1 MPRAIR
7 IEKPG
12 GPEVMT
18 LGSAPEAA
26 PGPEDALVRVE
37 AAGVNFIDTY
47 HRTGLYPVPTPF
59 TPGVEGAGVV
69 EAVGSAVS
77 DLAPGDRVGWVMQLG
92 SYAEQAVRPAA
103 KLVRLPESVTTTQA
117 AAALLQGM
125 TAHYLVRST
134 FRVQSGMPVL
144 VHAAAGG
151 MGLLLCQM
159 CRALGARVF
168 GTVSTEAKAQAARA
182 AGADHVIRYTEQDF
196 AEVIREE
203 LGDKKLA
210 VAYDSVGETTWR
222 KSLGLLRPRGM
233 LVLYGQSSGPVPPI
247 DPAAAVPKRI
257 PLHHPAHPRG
267 LRRDSRRTPVAR
279 RGSPRQRRERQ
290 TPPHHRPGAT
300 SSRRRRSPPSPR
312 GPRHHRKT
320 HPPPVARDRR
330 CSHRHD
336 DGDGLE
342 RRPPVGTAA
351 HRLGTPVFRPAQ
363 RPTGPRKPR
372 IAAQPHD
379 EDGWERRPP
388 AGIAR
393 ERETSAGNAAPYR
406 RKARM
411 RPVRHADSYAT
422 EQTCS
427 ME

>member
-144 VHAAAGG
+144 VHAAAAEWAY
-151 MGLLLCQM
+151 C
-159 CRALGARVF
+159 CARC
-168 GTVSTEAKAQAARA
+168 
-182 AGADHVIRYTEQDF
+182 AGRSE
-196 AEVIREE
+196 
-203 LGDKKLA
+203 
-210 VAYDSVGETTWR
+210 
-222 KSLGLLRPRGM
+222 
-233 LVLYGQSSGPVPPI
+233 
-247 DPAAAVPKRI
+247 
-257 PLHHPAHPRG
+257 
-267 LRRDSRRTPVAR
+267 
-279 RGSPRQRRERQ
+279 RGSSARYLRKPR
-290 TPPHHRPGAT
+290 
-300 SSRRRRSPPSPR
+300 
-312 GPRHHRKT
+312 
-320 HPPPVARDRR
+320 
-330 CSHRHD
+330 
-336 DGDGLE
+336 LE
-342 RRPPVGTAA
+342 RRA
-351 HRLGTPVFRPAQ
+351 
-363 RPTGPRKPR
+363 
-372 IAAQPHD
+372 
-379 EDGWERRPP
+379 PP
-388 AGIAR
+388 AP
-393 ERETSAGNAAPYR
+393 T
-406 RKARM
+406 
-411 RPVRHADSYAT
+411 T
-422 EQTCS
+422 
-427 ME
+427 

>member
-7 IEKPG
+7 IQQPG

-18 LGSAPEAA
+18 LGSVPESA

-69 EAVGSAVS
+69 EAVGSGVS
-77 DLAPGDRVGWVMQLG
+77 DLSPGDRVGWVMQLG

-103 KLVRLPESVTTTQA
+103 KLVRLPEGVTTTQA

-196 AEVIREE
+196 AEAIRDE

-247 DPAAAVPKRI
+247 DPLLLAQNGSLFITRPTLGDYAATPDELKWRAGEVLDSIASGKLNLTIDREL
-257 PLHHPAHPRG
+257 PLAQ
-267 LRRDSRRTPVAR
+267 AA
-279 RGSPRQRRERQ
+279 E
-290 TPPHHRPGAT
+290 
-300 SSRRRRSPPSPR
+300 
-312 GPRHHRKT
+312 
-320 HPPPVARDRR
+320 
-330 CSHRHD
+330 
-336 DGDGLE
+336 
-342 RRPPVGTAA
+342 A
-351 HRLGTPVFRPAQ
+351 HRLLEGRATTGKLILRP
-363 RPTGPRKPR
+363 
-372 IAAQPHD
+372 
-379 EDGWERRPP
+379 
-388 AGIAR
+388 
-393 ERETSAGNAAPYR
+393 
-406 RKARM
+406 
-411 RPVRHADSYAT
+411 
-422 EQTCS
+422 
-427 ME
+427 

>member
-7 IEKPG
+7 IQQHG

-18 LGSAPEAA
+18 LGSVPESA

-69 EAVGSAVS
+69 EAVGSGVS
-77 DLAPGDRVGWVMQLG
+77 DLSPGDRVGWVMQMG

-103 KLVRLPESVTTTQA
+103 KLVRLPEGVTTTQA

-196 AEVIREE
+196 AEAIREE
-203 LGDKKLA
+203 LGDERLA

-233 LVLYGQSSGPVPPI
+233 LVLFGQSSGPVPPI
-247 DPAAAVPKRI
+247 DPLLLSQNGSLFITRPTLGDYAATPDELKWRAGEVLDSVASGKLRLTI
-257 PLHHPAHPRG
+257 DRELPLAE
-267 LRRDSRRTPVAR
+267 AA
-279 RGSPRQRRERQ
+279 E
-290 TPPHHRPGAT
+290 
-300 SSRRRRSPPSPR
+300 
-312 GPRHHRKT
+312 
-320 HPPPVARDRR
+320 
-330 CSHRHD
+330 
-336 DGDGLE
+336 
-342 RRPPVGTAA
+342 A
-351 HRLGTPVFRPAQ
+351 HRLLEGRATTGKLILRP
-363 RPTGPRKPR
+363 
-372 IAAQPHD
+372 
-379 EDGWERRPP
+379 
-388 AGIAR
+388 
-393 ERETSAGNAAPYR
+393 
-406 RKARM
+406 
-411 RPVRHADSYAT
+411 
-422 EQTCS
+422 
-427 ME
+427 

>member
-7 IEKPG
+7 IQQHG

-18 LGSAPEAA
+18 LGSVPESA

-69 EAVGSAVS
+69 EAVGSGVS
-77 DLAPGDRVGWVMQLG
+77 DLSPGDRVGWVMQMG

-103 KLVRLPESVTTTQA
+103 KLVRLPEGVTTTQA

-196 AEVIREE
+196 AEAIREE
-203 LGDKKLA
+203 LGEERLA

-233 LVLYGQSSGPVPPI
+233 LVLFGQSSGPVPPI
-247 DPAAAVPKRI
+247 DPLLLSQNGSLFITRPTLGDYAATPDELKWRAGEVLDSVASGKLNLTIDREL
-257 PLHHPAHPRG
+257 PLAE
-267 LRRDSRRTPVAR
+267 AA
-279 RGSPRQRRERQ
+279 E
-290 TPPHHRPGAT
+290 
-300 SSRRRRSPPSPR
+300 
-312 GPRHHRKT
+312 
-320 HPPPVARDRR
+320 
-330 CSHRHD
+330 
-336 DGDGLE
+336 
-342 RRPPVGTAA
+342 A
-351 HRLGTPVFRPAQ
+351 HRLLEGRATTGKLILRP
-363 RPTGPRKPR
+363 
-372 IAAQPHD
+372 
-379 EDGWERRPP
+379 
-388 AGIAR
+388 
-393 ERETSAGNAAPYR
+393 
-406 RKARM
+406 
-411 RPVRHADSYAT
+411 
-422 EQTCS
+422 
-427 ME
+427 

>member
-1 MPRAIR
+1 M
-7 IEKPG
+7 
-12 GPEVMT
+12 
-18 LGSAPEAA
+18 
-26 PGPEDALVRVE
+26 
-37 AAGVNFIDTY
+37 
-47 HRTGLYPVPTPF
+47 
-59 TPGVEGAGVV
+59 EGAGVV

-168 GTVSTEAKAQAARA
+168 GTVSTEAKARAARA

-247 DPAAAVPKRI
+247 DPLLLSQNGSLFITRPTLGDYAATTDELRWRSGEVLDSVASGKLKLTIDREL
-257 PLHHPAHPRG
+257 PLAQ
-267 LRRDSRRTPVAR
+267 AA
-279 RGSPRQRRERQ
+279 E
-290 TPPHHRPGAT
+290 
-300 SSRRRRSPPSPR
+300 
-312 GPRHHRKT
+312 
-320 HPPPVARDRR
+320 
-330 CSHRHD
+330 
-336 DGDGLE
+336 
-342 RRPPVGTAA
+342 A
-351 HRLGTPVFRPAQ
+351 HRLLEGRATTGKLILRP
-363 RPTGPRKPR
+363 
-372 IAAQPHD
+372 
-379 EDGWERRPP
+379 
-388 AGIAR
+388 
-393 ERETSAGNAAPYR
+393 
-406 RKARM
+406 
-411 RPVRHADSYAT
+411 
-422 EQTCS
+422 
-427 ME
+427 

>member
-7 IEKPG
+7 IQQHG

-18 LGSAPEAA
+18 LGSVPESA
-26 PGPEDALVRVE
+26 PGPDDALVRVE

-69 EAVGSAVS
+69 EAVGPGVS
-77 DLAPGDRVGWVMQLG
+77 DLSPGDRVGWVMQMG

-103 KLVRLPESVTTTQA
+103 KLVRLPEGVTTTQA

-196 AEVIREE
+196 AEAIREE
-203 LGDKKLA
+203 LGEERLA

-233 LVLYGQSSGPVPPI
+233 LVLFGQSSGPVPPI
-247 DPAAAVPKRI
+247 DPLLLAQNGSLFITRPTLGDYAATPDELKWRAGEVLDSVASGKLNLTIDREL
-257 PLHHPAHPRG
+257 PLAE
-267 LRRDSRRTPVAR
+267 AA
-279 RGSPRQRRERQ
+279 E
-290 TPPHHRPGAT
+290 
-300 SSRRRRSPPSPR
+300 
-312 GPRHHRKT
+312 
-320 HPPPVARDRR
+320 
-330 CSHRHD
+330 
-336 DGDGLE
+336 
-342 RRPPVGTAA
+342 A
-351 HRLGTPVFRPAQ
+351 HRLLEGRATTGKLILRP
-363 RPTGPRKPR
+363 
-372 IAAQPHD
+372 
-379 EDGWERRPP
+379 
-388 AGIAR
+388 
-393 ERETSAGNAAPYR
+393 
-406 RKARM
+406 
-411 RPVRHADSYAT
+411 
-422 EQTCS
+422 
-427 ME
+427 

>member
-1 MPRAIR
+1 MPQAIR
-7 IEKPG
+7 IQQPG

-18 LGSAPEAA
+18 LGSVPESA

-69 EAVGSAVS
+69 EAVGSGVS

-103 KLVRLPESVTTTQA
+103 KLVRLPEGVTTTQA

-203 LGDKKLA
+203 LGEERLA

-233 LVLYGQSSGPVPPI
+233 LVLFGQSSGPVPPI
-247 DPAAAVPKRI
+247 DPLLLSQNGSLFITRPTLGDYAATPDELKWRAGEVLDSVASGKLRLTI
-257 PLHHPAHPRG
+257 DRELPLAQ
-267 LRRDSRRTPVAR
+267 AA
-279 RGSPRQRRERQ
+279 E
-290 TPPHHRPGAT
+290 
-300 SSRRRRSPPSPR
+300 
-312 GPRHHRKT
+312 
-320 HPPPVARDRR
+320 
-330 CSHRHD
+330 
-336 DGDGLE
+336 
-342 RRPPVGTAA
+342 A
-351 HRLGTPVFRPAQ
+351 HRLLEGRATTGKLILRP
-363 RPTGPRKPR
+363 
-372 IAAQPHD
+372 
-379 EDGWERRPP
+379 
-388 AGIAR
+388 
-393 ERETSAGNAAPYR
+393 
-406 RKARM
+406 
-411 RPVRHADSYAT
+411 
-422 EQTCS
+422 
-427 ME
+427 

>member
-7 IEKPG
+7 IQQHG

-18 LGSAPEAA
+18 LGSVPESA

-69 EAVGSAVS
+69 EAVGPGVS
-77 DLAPGDRVGWVMQLG
+77 DLSPGDRVGWVMQMG

-103 KLVRLPESVTTTQA
+103 KLVRLPEGVTTTQA

-196 AEVIREE
+196 AEAIREE
-203 LGDKKLA
+203 LGEERLA

-233 LVLYGQSSGPVPPI
+233 LVLFGQSSGPVPPI
-247 DPAAAVPKRI
+247 DPLLLAQNGSLFITRPTLGDYAATPDELKWRAGEVLDSVASGKLNLTIDREL
-257 PLHHPAHPRG
+257 PLAQ
-267 LRRDSRRTPVAR
+267 AA
-279 RGSPRQRRERQ
+279 E
-290 TPPHHRPGAT
+290 
-300 SSRRRRSPPSPR
+300 
-312 GPRHHRKT
+312 
-320 HPPPVARDRR
+320 
-330 CSHRHD
+330 
-336 DGDGLE
+336 
-342 RRPPVGTAA
+342 A
-351 HRLGTPVFRPAQ
+351 HRLLEGRATTGKLILRP
-363 RPTGPRKPR
+363 
-372 IAAQPHD
+372 
-379 EDGWERRPP
+379 
-388 AGIAR
+388 
-393 ERETSAGNAAPYR
+393 
-406 RKARM
+406 
-411 RPVRHADSYAT
+411 
-422 EQTCS
+422 
-427 ME
+427 

>member
-18 LGSAPEAA
+18 LGSAPESA

-92 SYAEQAVRPAA
+92 SYAEAAVRPAA
-103 KLVRLPESVTTTQA
+103 KLVRLPEGVTTTQA

-247 DPAAAVPKRI
+247 DPLLLSQNGSLFITRPTLGDYAATPDELQWRAGEVLDGVASGKLRLTI
-257 PLHHPAHPRG
+257 DRELPLA
-267 LRRDSRRTPVAR
+267 DAA
-279 RGSPRQRRERQ
+279 E
-290 TPPHHRPGAT
+290 
-300 SSRRRRSPPSPR
+300 
-312 GPRHHRKT
+312 
-320 HPPPVARDRR
+320 
-330 CSHRHD
+330 
-336 DGDGLE
+336 
-342 RRPPVGTAA
+342 A
-351 HRLGTPVFRPAQ
+351 HRLLEGRATTGKLILRP
-363 RPTGPRKPR
+363 
-372 IAAQPHD
+372 
-379 EDGWERRPP
+379 
-388 AGIAR
+388 
-393 ERETSAGNAAPYR
+393 
-406 RKARM
+406 
-411 RPVRHADSYAT
+411 
-422 EQTCS
+422 
-427 ME
+427 

>member
-7 IEKPG
+7 IQQPG

-18 LGSAPEAA
+18 LGSVPESA

-69 EAVGSAVS
+69 EAVGSGVS
-77 DLAPGDRVGWVMQLG
+77 DLSPGDRVGWVMQLG

-103 KLVRLPESVTTTQA
+103 KLVRLPEGVTTTQA

-168 GTVSTEAKAQAARA
+168 GTVSTEAKARAARA

-196 AEVIREE
+196 AEAIREE

-233 LVLYGQSSGPVPPI
+233 LVLFGQSSGPVPPI
-247 DPAAAVPKRI
+247 DPLLLSQNGSLFITRPTLGDYAATPDELKWRAGEVLDSVASGKLNLTIDREL
-257 PLHHPAHPRG
+257 PLAQ
-267 LRRDSRRTPVAR
+267 AA
-279 RGSPRQRRERQ
+279 E
-290 TPPHHRPGAT
+290 
-300 SSRRRRSPPSPR
+300 
-312 GPRHHRKT
+312 
-320 HPPPVARDRR
+320 
-330 CSHRHD
+330 
-336 DGDGLE
+336 
-342 RRPPVGTAA
+342 A
-351 HRLGTPVFRPAQ
+351 HRLLEGRATTGKLILRP
-363 RPTGPRKPR
+363 
-372 IAAQPHD
+372 
-379 EDGWERRPP
+379 
-388 AGIAR
+388 
-393 ERETSAGNAAPYR
+393 
-406 RKARM
+406 
-411 RPVRHADSYAT
+411 
-422 EQTCS
+422 
-427 ME
+427 

>member
-7 IEKPG
+7 IQQHG

-18 LGSAPEAA
+18 LGSVPESA

-69 EAVGSAVS
+69 EAVGPGVS
-77 DLAPGDRVGWVMQLG
+77 DLSPGDRVGWVMQLG

-103 KLVRLPESVTTTQA
+103 KLVRLPEGVTTTQA

-196 AEVIREE
+196 AEAIREE
-203 LGDKKLA
+203 LGEERLA

-233 LVLYGQSSGPVPPI
+233 LVLFGQSSGPVPPI
-247 DPAAAVPKRI
+247 DPLLLAQNGSLFITRPTLGDYAATPDELKWRAGEVLDSVASGKLNLTIDREL
-257 PLHHPAHPRG
+257 PLAE
-267 LRRDSRRTPVAR
+267 AA
-279 RGSPRQRRERQ
+279 E
-290 TPPHHRPGAT
+290 
-300 SSRRRRSPPSPR
+300 
-312 GPRHHRKT
+312 
-320 HPPPVARDRR
+320 
-330 CSHRHD
+330 
-336 DGDGLE
+336 
-342 RRPPVGTAA
+342 A
-351 HRLGTPVFRPAQ
+351 HRLLEGRATTGKLILRP
-363 RPTGPRKPR
+363 
-372 IAAQPHD
+372 
-379 EDGWERRPP
+379 
-388 AGIAR
+388 
-393 ERETSAGNAAPYR
+393 
-406 RKARM
+406 
-411 RPVRHADSYAT
+411 
-422 EQTCS
+422 
-427 ME
+427 

>member
-1 MPRAIR
+1 MPQAIR
-7 IEKPG
+7 IQQPG

-18 LGSAPEAA
+18 LGSVPESA

-69 EAVGSAVS
+69 EAVGSGVS

-103 KLVRLPESVTTTQA
+103 KLVRLPEGVTTTQA

-203 LGDKKLA
+203 LGEERLA

-233 LVLYGQSSGPVPPI
+233 LVLFGQSSGPVPPI
-247 DPAAAVPKRI
+247 DPLLLSQNGSLFITRPTLGR
-257 PLHHPAHPRG
+257 
-267 LRRDSRRTPVAR
+267 LRRN
-279 RGSPRQRRERQ
+279 
-290 TPPHHRPGAT
+290 PG
-300 SSRRRRSPPSPR
+300 
-312 GPRHHRKT
+312 
-320 HPPPVARDRR
+320 
-330 CSHRHD
+330 
-336 DGDGLE
+336 
-342 RRPPVGTAA
+342 
-351 HRLGTPVFRPAQ
+351 
-363 RPTGPRKPR
+363 
-372 IAAQPHD
+372 
-379 EDGWERRPP
+379 
-388 AGIAR
+388 
-393 ERETSAGNAAPYR
+393 
-406 RKARM
+406 
-411 RPVRHADSYAT
+411 
-422 EQTCS
+422 
-427 ME
+427 

>member
-18 LGSAPEAA
+18 LGSAPDAA

-77 DLAPGDRVGWVMQLG
+77 DLAPGDRVGWVMQMG
-92 SYAEQAVRPAA
+92 SYAEAAVRPAA
-103 KLVRLPESVTTTQA
+103 KLVRLPEGVTTTQA

-182 AGADHVIRYTEQDF
+182 AGADHVIRYTEEDF
-196 AEVIREE
+196 AEAIREE

-247 DPAAAVPKRI
+247 DPLLLSQNGSLFITRPTLGDYAATTDELRWRSGEVLDSVASGKLKLTIDREL
-257 PLHHPAHPRG
+257 PLAQ
-267 LRRDSRRTPVAR
+267 AA
-279 RGSPRQRRERQ
+279 E
-290 TPPHHRPGAT
+290 
-300 SSRRRRSPPSPR
+300 
-312 GPRHHRKT
+312 
-320 HPPPVARDRR
+320 
-330 CSHRHD
+330 
-336 DGDGLE
+336 
-342 RRPPVGTAA
+342 A
-351 HRLGTPVFRPAQ
+351 HRLLEGRATTGKLILRP
-363 RPTGPRKPR
+363 
-372 IAAQPHD
+372 
-379 EDGWERRPP
+379 
-388 AGIAR
+388 
-393 ERETSAGNAAPYR
+393 
-406 RKARM
+406 
-411 RPVRHADSYAT
+411 
-422 EQTCS
+422 
-427 ME
+427 

>member
-7 IEKPG
+7 IQQPG

-18 LGSAPEAA
+18 LGSVPESA
-26 PGPEDALVRVE
+26 PGPDDALVRVE

-69 EAVGSAVS
+69 EAVGPGVS
-77 DLAPGDRVGWVMQLG
+77 DLSPGDRVGWVMQLG

-103 KLVRLPESVTTTQA
+103 KLVRLPEGVTTTQA

-233 LVLYGQSSGPVPPI
+233 LVLFGQSSGPVPPI
-247 DPAAAVPKRI
+247 DPLLLAQNGSLFITRPTLGDYAATPDELKWRAGEVLDSVASGKLNVTIDREL
-257 PLHHPAHPRG
+257 PLAE
-267 LRRDSRRTPVAR
+267 AA
-279 RGSPRQRRERQ
+279 E
-290 TPPHHRPGAT
+290 
-300 SSRRRRSPPSPR
+300 
-312 GPRHHRKT
+312 
-320 HPPPVARDRR
+320 
-330 CSHRHD
+330 
-336 DGDGLE
+336 
-342 RRPPVGTAA
+342 A
-351 HRLGTPVFRPAQ
+351 HRLLEGRATTGKLILRP
-363 RPTGPRKPR
+363 
-372 IAAQPHD
+372 
-379 EDGWERRPP
+379 
-388 AGIAR
+388 
-393 ERETSAGNAAPYR
+393 
-406 RKARM
+406 
-411 RPVRHADSYAT
+411 
-422 EQTCS
+422 
-427 ME
+427 

>member
-1 MPRAIR
+1 MPQAIR
-7 IEKPG
+7 IQQPG

-18 LGSAPEAA
+18 LGSVPESA

-69 EAVGSAVS
+69 EAVGSGVS

-103 KLVRLPESVTTTQA
+103 KLVRLPEGVTTTQA

-233 LVLYGQSSGPVPPI
+233 LVLFGQSSGPVPPI
-247 DPAAAVPKRI
+247 DPLLLSQNGSLFITRPTLGDYAATPDELKWRAGEVLDSVASGKLNLTIDREL
-257 PLHHPAHPRG
+257 PLAQ
-267 LRRDSRRTPVAR
+267 AA
-279 RGSPRQRRERQ
+279 E
-290 TPPHHRPGAT
+290 
-300 SSRRRRSPPSPR
+300 
-312 GPRHHRKT
+312 
-320 HPPPVARDRR
+320 
-330 CSHRHD
+330 
-336 DGDGLE
+336 
-342 RRPPVGTAA
+342 A
-351 HRLGTPVFRPAQ
+351 HRLLESRATTGKLILRP
-363 RPTGPRKPR
+363 
-372 IAAQPHD
+372 
-379 EDGWERRPP
+379 
-388 AGIAR
+388 
-393 ERETSAGNAAPYR
+393 
-406 RKARM
+406 
-411 RPVRHADSYAT
+411 
-422 EQTCS
+422 
-427 ME
+427 

>member
-18 LGSAPEAA
+18 LGSAPESA
-26 PGPEDALVRVE
+26 PGPDDALVRVE

-92 SYAEQAVRPAA
+92 SYAEAAVRPAA
-103 KLVRLPESVTTTQA
+103 KLVRLPEGVTTTQA

-247 DPAAAVPKRI
+247 DPLLLSQNGSLFITRPTLGDYAATPDELQWRAGEVLDGVASGKLRLTI
-257 PLHHPAHPRG
+257 DRELPLA
-267 LRRDSRRTPVAR
+267 DAA
-279 RGSPRQRRERQ
+279 E
-290 TPPHHRPGAT
+290 
-300 SSRRRRSPPSPR
+300 
-312 GPRHHRKT
+312 
-320 HPPPVARDRR
+320 
-330 CSHRHD
+330 
-336 DGDGLE
+336 
-342 RRPPVGTAA
+342 A
-351 HRLGTPVFRPAQ
+351 HRLLEGRATTGKLILRP
-363 RPTGPRKPR
+363 
-372 IAAQPHD
+372 
-379 EDGWERRPP
+379 
-388 AGIAR
+388 
-393 ERETSAGNAAPYR
+393 
-406 RKARM
+406 
-411 RPVRHADSYAT
+411 
-422 EQTCS
+422 
-427 ME
+427 